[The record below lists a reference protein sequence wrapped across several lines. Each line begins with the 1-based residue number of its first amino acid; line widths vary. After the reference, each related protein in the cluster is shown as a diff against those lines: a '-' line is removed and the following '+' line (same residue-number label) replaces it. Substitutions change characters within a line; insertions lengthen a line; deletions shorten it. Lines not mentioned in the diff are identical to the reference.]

1 MLYQPA
7 GPAWRDSQLSKRL
20 RSHALMATDRREF
33 RADVSQSSEDRR
45 EPSEDTGRG
54 SDHCYNLRVHAQ
66 VAEDVASSMLRAL
79 GDPVRFRLLRE
90 LPAEVAA
97 EIPVGEL
104 ARRLEVSDTVVSQ
117 HLRVLSAM
125 GLVGHHRSGRA
136 AYYYVKPEAL
146 LAVRQMLANELPG
159 MFGLEGRLS
168 RLSARNQLIG
178 KVVEVRRGEVS
189 TEICIDI
196 GGQVVSAVITTASAE
211 RMDLAMG
218 DVAAAVFKA
227 HDVIV
232 QK

>member
-1 MLYQPA
+1 M
-7 GPAWRDSQLSKRL
+7 
-20 RSHALMATDRREF
+20 
-33 RADVSQSSEDRR
+33 
-45 EPSEDTGRG
+45 
-54 SDHCYNLRVHAQ
+54 HAQ
-66 VAEDVASSMLRAL
+66 VAEDVAPNLLRAL
-79 GDPVRFRLLRE
+79 GDPIRLRLLRE

-104 ARRLEVSDTVVSQ
+104 ARRLQVSDTVVSQ
-117 HLRVLSAM
+117 HLRVLSAL
-125 GLVGHHRSGRA
+125 GLVGHRRSGRA

-146 LAVRQMLANELPG
+146 LSVRQMLANQLPG

-189 TEICIDI
+189 TEIGIDV

-211 RMDLAMG
+211 RMDLALG

-227 HDVIV
+227 HDVMV